1 MKKIL
6 FLSGFACLVLLFGC
20 GGGNRR
26 EPAEHDHA
34 THGGV
39 PAAESED
46 HDHGAATEHDHG
58 GETGRE
64 AAGEHADHD
73 HAAAHDH
80 HHIKIPPEKQ
90 KAWGIETGLAAE
102 MELHREIRLPGI
114 ISLNENRTAHVSSF
128 TSGKAVS
135 VRADL
140 GRDVDRGEILAVI
153 NSPEFAEAQGAFLQA
168 HTRANLLRREY
179 ERAKALL
186 EQNAIEKKEYLR
198 REAEYE
204 AAAMEY
210 GVRESNLRSY
220 GMTHEQI
227 EGMLKTGAGQG
238 DGRQA
243 GFPDPSL
250 SVRSP
255 LRGRVIFRDIILG
268 ENVEADKTLYT
279 VSDLSDLWA
288 LVDAYEKDLPDIG
301 EKSRVKILSPLYP
314 DTVFPGKID
323 NIGSTVDPKLR
334 TVKIRAVIDN
344 GQRLLKPNMF
354 IQAVIESSAG
364 IGKILAVPEEA
375 VQVLNGEKI
384 VFLLEGEDVFAVE
397 HVQIG
402 DKFGDMRAITGGIH
416 AGQKIVLKG
425 AFNLKAELN
434 KGAGGHGHVH

>member
-6 FLSGFACLVLLFGC
+6 FLSGFICLALLFGC
-20 GGGNRR
+20 GGGDRR
-26 EPAEHDHA
+26 EAAEHDHA
-34 THGGV
+34 ADGGA
-39 PAAESED
+39 PAVESED
-46 HDHGAATEHDHG
+46 HDHEAEAEHDHM
-58 GETGRE
+58 
-64 AAGEHADHD
+64 HL
-73 HAAAHDH
+73 
-80 HHIKIPPEKQ
+80 KVPPEKQ
-90 KAWGIETGLAAE
+90 KAWGIETGPVTE
-102 MELHREIRLPGI
+102 MELFAETRLPGV

-140 GRDVDRGEILAVI
+140 GRDVERGEILAII
-153 NSPEFAEAQGAFLQA
+153 NSPEFAEAQGTFLQA

-204 AAAMEY
+204 AATMEY

-220 GMTHEQI
+220 GMPPEQI

-250 SVRSP
+250 AVRSP

-279 VSDLSDLWA
+279 VSDLSVLWA
-288 LVDAYEKDLPDIG
+288 LVDAYEKDLPAID

-314 DTVFPGKID
+314 DTAFPGRID

-334 TVKIRAVIDN
+334 TIKVRVETDN
-344 GQRLLKPNMF
+344 GKRLLKPNMF
-354 IQAVIESSAG
+354 IQAVIESPAG
-364 IGKILAVPEEA
+364 IGKTLAVPEEA

-402 DKFGDMRAITGGIH
+402 NKFGDMRAITGGIH

-434 KGAGGHGHVH
+434 KGAAGHGHVH